1 MPLSL
6 SEGFYDELWI
16 AIAGG
21 GIEAFHY
28 HLLHL
33 DLSKSE
39 PKSEPKFESLGTV
52 AKRDLAEKPDAKVRI
67 VPASEALSV
76 IQLSRK
82 S

>member
-1 MPLSL
+1 M
-6 SEGFYDELWI
+6 EE
-16 AIAGG
+16 IAGG

-33 DLSKSE
+33 DLSKSD
-39 PKSEPKFESLGTV
+39 PKSEPSGTV